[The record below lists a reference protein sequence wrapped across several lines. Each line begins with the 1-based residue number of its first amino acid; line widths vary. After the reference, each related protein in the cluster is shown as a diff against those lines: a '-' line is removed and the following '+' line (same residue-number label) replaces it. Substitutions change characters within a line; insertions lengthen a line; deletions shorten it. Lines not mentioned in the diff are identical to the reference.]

1 MKEKKAVSRGR
12 QLAGFWI
19 RLACFA
25 VLALCLFVCLYRA
38 VRGPST
44 SDRIVAVN
52 MTGTFVITIILFLAL
67 LMKEDYLVDIA
78 LIYAMLSFLAVVLLC
93 RIYIGI
99 HRQKN
104 ESKAR
109 GRKKDA

>member
-1 MKEKKAVSRGR
+1 MDNLYTLLMQGAM
-12 QLAGFWI
+12 I
-19 RLACFA
+19 
-25 VLALCLFVCLYRA
+25 VLSLCLFVCLFRA

-52 MTGTFVITIILFLAL
+52 MTGTFVITIILFLSL
-67 LMKEDYLVDIA
+67 LMQEDYLMDIA

-99 HRQKN
+99 HKAK
-104 ESKAR
+104 KAR
-109 GRKKDA
+109 EDKKNA

>member
-1 MKEKKAVSRGR
+1 MDNLYTLLIQGAM
-12 QLAGFWI
+12 I
-19 RLACFA
+19 
-25 VLALCLFVCLYRA
+25 VLGLCLFVCLFRA

-52 MTGTFVITIILFLAL
+52 MTGTFVITITLFLSL
-67 LMKEDYLVDIA
+67 LMKEDYLMDIA

-99 HRQKN
+99 HKAK
-104 ESKAR
+104 KAR
-109 GRKKDA
+109 EDKKNA